1 MNTKL
6 CVLVTGAVVAVS
18 AMVAANPSFAFTF
31 ARQYS
36 SGMTTMRQTACT
48 WQPVFIAGLLN
59 YRNTC
64 TGEVRPA
71 LR

>member
-1 MNTKL
+1 MTTTL
-6 CVLVTGAVVAVS
+6 RVLVAGAALAVS
-18 AMVAANPSFAFTF
+18 ALAATSPSHAFTF
-31 ARQYS
+31 AKQYS
-36 SGMTTMRQTACT
+36 PGISTMRQTACS

>member
-1 MNTKL
+1 MRTKFRF
-6 CVLVTGAVVAVS
+6 LVAGAILAVS
-18 AMVAANPSFAFTF
+18 AIAAASPSSAYTYTKP
-31 ARQYS
+31 YS
-36 SGMTTMRQTACT
+36 SGTSTLRTPTCS